1 MAEVTIAIKGRQYD
15 ISCDDGQELRVSDL
29 AKYIDKKVITINKSG
44 AAKNESHLMV
54 LAALVL
60 ADELFETKEAYE
72 ELLANQKN
80 AAPQPVQTTNGMDY
94 DDEIAEK
101 LQKLTN
107 RIEDIT
113 EFFEKSA

>member
-15 ISCDDGQELRVSDL
+15 ISCDDGQELRVNDL
-29 AKYIDKKVITINKSG
+29 AKYIDRKVIAINKSG

-54 LAALVL
+54 LATLVL
-60 ADELFETKEAYE
+60 ADELFETKEAFE
-72 ELLANQKN
+72 ELMANYKN
-80 AAPQPVQTTNGMDY
+80 AAPQPKQAANSVDY
-94 DDEIAEK
+94 DDEITEK

-113 EFFEKSA
+113 DILEQTA

>member
-29 AKYIDKKVITINKSG
+29 AKYIDRKVITINKSG

-60 ADELFETKEAYE
+60 ADELFETKEAFE
-72 ELLANQKN
+72 ELMAQQKN
-80 AAPQPVQTTNGMDY
+80 ASPQVKQAANGVDY

-113 EFFEKSA
+113 DFFDKTA